1 MKEYF
6 YKQEYKYMYL
16 ANVSYSF
23 ANALSETFGTVMLYK
38 SGIPIWLILLI
49 YGLRFGITGLCTPLF
64 VSISSR
70 FGIAKCILISN
81 IFSIIS
87 AYMMLDGTNI
97 YRNIVIFILAMGFM
111 GISNPSTDSLSSKYV
126 ETEHRGRYNSVINI
140 SKIIAVA
147 LASCLVAWGVISDN
161 NIILFIII
169 AIFFL
174 LQYIFIR
181 KIDYKVE
188 NKTNAFKASMKYII
202 KSKSRYKI
210 IYALRTS
217 HIIERQFVPLYL
229 FIAVKDFSVFSS
241 ITIISLLLQIITVS
255 LIGKYTDKN
264 IVKANSL
271 VTIIKVIITSV
282 FLFAKNKVT
291 IAFNKV
297 LNDNFEKVYETSI
310 NTSIQNIII
319 ESKEDNDLLSAVG
332 QMSLCFTEVIV
343 FALLAIIS
351 SFIGEKVFTIIFILS
366 IISSIFININIKNNK
381 YMEKT
386 KKLISKKNLTK
397 IYSKYIINLNDTISF

>member
-6 YKQEYKYMYL
+6 YKPEYKYMYL

-49 YGLRFGITGLCTPLF
+49 YGLRFGITGFCTPLF

-126 ETEHRGRYNSVINI
+126 ETEHRGRYNSLINI

-161 NIILFIII
+161 NIILFTII

-188 NKTNAFKASMKYII
+188 NKTNAFIASMKYII

-217 HIIERQFVPLYL
+217 HIIERQYVPLYL

-310 NTSIQNIII
+310 NTSIQNIIK

-351 SFIGEKVFTIIFILS
+351 SFIGEKVFIIIFILS
-366 IISSIFININIKNNK
+366 ILSSIFININIKNSN
-381 YMEKT
+381 
-386 KKLISKKNLTK
+386 I
-397 IYSKYIINLNDTISF
+397 

>member
-6 YKQEYKYMYL
+6 YKPEYKYMYL

-49 YGLRFGITGLCTPLF
+49 YGLRFGITGLLTPLF

-87 AYMMLDGTNI
+87 AYMMIDGTNI
-97 YRNIVIFILAMGFM
+97 YKNIVIFILAMGFM
-111 GISNPSTDSLSSKYV
+111 GLSNPSTDSLSSRYV
-126 ETEHRGRYNSVINI
+126 ETEHRGRYNSLINI

-147 LASCLVAWGVISDN
+147 LASGLVAWGVISDN
-161 NIILFIII
+161 NIILFTII

-202 KSKSRYKI
+202 KSKSRYKM

-217 HIIERQFVPLYL
+217 HIIERQFIPLYL

-241 ITIISLLLQIITVS
+241 IIIISLLLQIITVS

-310 NTSIQNIII
+310 NTSIQNIIK
-319 ESKEDNDLLSAVG
+319 ESKEDNDLLSTVG

-343 FALLAIIS
+343 FPLLAIIS
-351 SFIGEKVFTIIFILS
+351 SFIGEKVFIIIFILS
-366 IISSIFININIKNNK
+366 ILSSIFININIKNNK
-381 YMEKT
+381 YIEKDQKT
-386 KKLISKKNLTK
+386 M
-397 IYSKYIINLNDTISF
+397 

>member
-6 YKQEYKYMYL
+6 YKPEYKYMYL

-23 ANALSETFGTVMLYK
+23 ANALIETFGTVMLYK

-49 YGLRFGITGLCTPLF
+49 YGLRFGITGFCTPLF

-87 AYMMLDGTNI
+87 AYMMLDETNI

-111 GISNPSTDSLSSKYV
+111 GLSNPSTDSLSSKYV
-126 ETEHRGRYNSVINI
+126 ETEHRGRFNSLINI
-140 SKIIAVA
+140 SKIVATA

-161 NIILFIII
+161 NRILFIVISM
-169 AIFFL
+169 FFL

-188 NKTNAFKASMKYII
+188 NETNAFKASMKYII
-202 KSKSRYKI
+202 KTKSKYKI

-217 HIIERQFVPLYL
+217 HIIERLFVPLYL

-241 ITIISLLLQIITVS
+241 IIIISLLLQIITIS

-264 IVKANSL
+264 IVKANTL

-282 FLFAKNKVT
+282 FLFAKNKVI
-291 IAFNKV
+291 IAFNKT
-297 LNDNFEKVYETSI
+297 LSDNFVKVYETSI
-310 NTSIQNIII
+310 HTSIQNIIK
-319 ESKEDNDLLSAVG
+319 ESKEDNDLLAAVG
-332 QMSLCFTEVIV
+332 QMSLCFTEVII
-343 FALLAIIS
+343 FAILTIASIL
-351 SFIGEKVFTIIFILS
+351 IGEQVFIIIFILS
-366 IISSIFININIKNNK
+366 IISSIFINLKINK
-381 YMEKT
+381 
-386 KKLISKKNLTK
+386 
-397 IYSKYIINLNDTISF
+397 

>member
-6 YKQEYKYMYL
+6 YKPEYKYMYL

-49 YGLRFGITGLCTPLF
+49 YGLRFGITGFCTPLF

-126 ETEHRGRYNSVINI
+126 ETEHRGRYNSLINI

-161 NIILFIII
+161 NIILSTII

-188 NKTNAFKASMKYII
+188 NKTNAFIASMKYII

-217 HIIERQFVPLYL
+217 HIIERQYVPLYL

-241 ITIISLLLQIITVS
+241 ITIISLLLQVITVS

-264 IVKANSL
+264 IIKANSL

-351 SFIGEKVFTIIFILS
+351 SFIGEKVFIIIFILS
-366 IISSIFININIKNNK
+366 ILSSIFININIKN
-381 YMEKT
+381 
-386 KKLISKKNLTK
+386 
-397 IYSKYIINLNDTISF
+397 SKYIEVR

>member
-6 YKQEYKYMYL
+6 YKPEYKYMYL

-23 ANALSETFGTVMLYK
+23 ANALIETFGTVMLYK

-49 YGLRFGITGLCTPLF
+49 YGLRFGITGFCTPLF

-126 ETEHRGRYNSVINI
+126 ETEHRGRFNSLINI
-140 SKIIAVA
+140 SKIIATA
-147 LASCLVAWGVISDN
+147 LATCLVAWGVISDN
-161 NIILFIII
+161 NIILFTIIT
-169 AIFFL
+169 IFFL

-188 NKTNAFKASMKYII
+188 NETNAFKASMKYIMKT
-202 KSKSRYKI
+202 KSKYKI
-210 IYALRTS
+210 IYALRTN
-217 HIIERQFVPLYL
+217 HIIERLFVPLYL
-229 FIAVKDFSVFSS
+229 FIAVKDFSLFSS
-241 ITIISLLLQIITVS
+241 IVIISLLLQIITVS
-255 LIGKYTDKN
+255 IIGKYTDKN
-264 IVKANSL
+264 IGKANTL

-282 FLFAKNKVT
+282 FLFAKNKVI

-310 NTSIQNIII
+310 NTSIQNIIK
-319 ESKEDNDLLSAVG
+319 ESKEDNDLLATVG

-343 FALLAIIS
+343 FAFLTIACI
-351 SFIGEKVFTIIFILS
+351 FIGEIVFIIFFILS
-366 IISSIFININIKNNK
+366 IISSIFININIKK
-381 YMEKT
+381 SPEHKD
-386 KKLISKKNLTK
+386 
-397 IYSKYIINLNDTISF
+397 YIN

>member
-6 YKQEYKYMYL
+6 YKPEYKYMYL

-23 ANALSETFGTVMLYK
+23 ANALIETFGTVMLYK

-49 YGLRFGITGLCTPLF
+49 YGLRFGITGFCTPLF

-87 AYMMLDGTNI
+87 AYMMLDQTNI

-111 GISNPSTDSLSSKYV
+111 GLSNPSTDSLSSKYV
-126 ETEHRGRYNSVINI
+126 ETEHRGRFNSLINI
-140 SKIIAVA
+140 SKIVATA

-161 NIILFIII
+161 NIILFIVISM
-169 AIFFL
+169 FFL

-202 KSKSRYKI
+202 KTKSKYKI

-217 HIIERQFVPLYL
+217 HIIERLFIPLYL

-241 ITIISLLLQIITVS
+241 IIIISLLLQIITIS

-264 IVKANSL
+264 IVKANTL
-271 VTIIKVIITSV
+271 VTIIKVIITGV
-282 FLFAKNKVT
+282 FLFAKNKVI
-291 IAFNKV
+291 IAFNKT
-297 LNDNFEKVYETSI
+297 LSDNFERVYETSI
-310 NTSIQNIII
+310 HTSIQNIIK
-319 ESKEDNDLLSAVG
+319 ESKEDNDLLAAVG
-332 QMSLCFTEVIV
+332 QMSLCFTEVII
-343 FALLAIIS
+343 FAILTIASIL
-351 SFIGEKVFTIIFILS
+351 IGEQVFIIIFILS
-366 IISSIFININIKNNK
+366 IISSIFINLKINK
-381 YMEKT
+381 
-386 KKLISKKNLTK
+386 
-397 IYSKYIINLNDTISF
+397 

>member
-6 YKQEYKYMYL
+6 YKPEYKYMYL

-23 ANALSETFGTVMLYK
+23 ANALIETFGTVMLYK

-49 YGLRFGITGLCTPLF
+49 YGLRFGIIGFCTPLF

-87 AYMMLDGTNI
+87 AYMMLDQTNI

-111 GISNPSTDSLSSKYV
+111 GLSNPSTDSLSSKYV
-126 ETEHRGRYNSVINI
+126 ETEHRGRFNSLINI
-140 SKIIAVA
+140 SKIVA
-147 LASCLVAWGVISDN
+147 TAIASCLVAWGVISDN
-161 NIILFIII
+161 NIILFIVISM
-169 AIFFL
+169 FFL

-188 NKTNAFKASMKYII
+188 NETNAFKASMKYII
-202 KSKSRYKI
+202 KTKSKYKI

-217 HIIERQFVPLYL
+217 HIIERLFVPLYL

-241 ITIISLLLQIITVS
+241 IIIISLLLQIITIS

-264 IVKANSL
+264 IVKANTL
-271 VTIIKVIITSV
+271 VTIIKVIITGV
-282 FLFAKNKVT
+282 FLFAKNKVI
-291 IAFNKV
+291 IAFNKT
-297 LNDNFEKVYETSI
+297 LSDNFEKVYETSI
-310 NTSIQNIII
+310 HTSIQNIIK
-319 ESKEDNDLLSAVG
+319 ESKEDNDLLAAVG
-332 QMSLCFTEVIV
+332 QMSLCFTEVII
-343 FALLAIIS
+343 FAILTIASIL
-351 SFIGEKVFTIIFILS
+351 IGEQVFIIIFILS
-366 IISSIFININIKNNK
+366 IISSIFINLKINK
-381 YMEKT
+381 
-386 KKLISKKNLTK
+386 
-397 IYSKYIINLNDTISF
+397 

>member
-6 YKQEYKYMYL
+6 YKPEYKYMYL

-81 IFSIIS
+81 IFSIVS

-126 ETEHRGRYNSVINI
+126 ETEHRGRYNSLINI
-140 SKIIAVA
+140 SKIVATA

-161 NIILFIII
+161 NIILFTVI

-188 NKTNAFKASMKYII
+188 NKTNAFKTSMKYII
-202 KSKSRYKI
+202 KTKSRYKI

-241 ITIISLLLQIITVS
+241 IIIISLLLQIITVS

-264 IVKANSL
+264 ISKANSL

-310 NTSIQNIII
+310 NTSIQNIIK
-319 ESKEDNDLLSAVG
+319 ESKEDNDLLATVG
-332 QMSLCFTEVIV
+332 QMSLCFTEVVV
-343 FALLAIIS
+343 FTVLAIIS
-351 SFIGEKVFTIIFILS
+351 SFIGEKVFIIIFILS
-366 IISSIFININIKNNK
+366 IMSSIFININLKNSKDIKI
-381 YMEKT
+381 E
-386 KKLISKKNLTK
+386 
-397 IYSKYIINLNDTISF
+397 

>member
-1 MKEYF
+1 MKEYV
-6 YKQEYKYMYL
+6 YKPEYKYMYL

-49 YGLRFGITGLCTPLF
+49 YGLRFGITGLLTPLF

-87 AYMMLDGTNI
+87 AYMMIDGTNI
-97 YRNIVIFILAMGFM
+97 YKNIVIFILAMGFM
-111 GISNPSTDSLSSKYV
+111 GLSNPSTDSLSSRYV
-126 ETEHRGRYNSVINI
+126 ETEHRGRYNSLINI

-147 LASCLVAWGVISDN
+147 LASGLVAWGVISDN
-161 NIILFIII
+161 NIILFTVI

-188 NKTNAFKASMKYII
+188 NTTNAFKASMKYII

-217 HIIERQFVPLYL
+217 HIIERQYVPLYL

-241 ITIISLLLQIITVS
+241 IIIISLLLQIITVS

-310 NTSIQNIII
+310 NTSIQNIIK

-351 SFIGEKVFTIIFILS
+351 SFIGEKVFIIIFILS
-366 IISSIFININIKNNK
+366 ILSSIFININIKN
-381 YMEKT
+381 
-386 KKLISKKNLTK
+386 
-397 IYSKYIINLNDTISF
+397 SKYIEVR

>member
-6 YKQEYKYMYL
+6 YKPEYKYMYL

-126 ETEHRGRYNSVINI
+126 ETEHRGRYNSLINI

-161 NIILFIII
+161 NIILFTII

-351 SFIGEKVFTIIFILS
+351 SFIGEKVFIIIFILS
-366 IISSIFININIKNNK
+366 IISSIFININIKN
-381 YMEKT
+381 
-386 KKLISKKNLTK
+386 
-397 IYSKYIINLNDTISF
+397 SKYTEKEINL